1 MTHSPYE
8 IPGGSASP
16 YVNPSDP
23 KERMIINAMVNI
35 MDEAV
40 GNLTAALRSKQMY
53 DNTLLLF
60 SADNGGVMHGGQ
72 LGNNWPL
79 RCASL
84 TLPPSPLICSYK
96 STKSLRGTGGRRRA
110 RGRGACA

>member
-1 MTHSPYE
+1 MIKSNGLANLEKSVRHGVWATHKLNE
-8 IPGGSASP
+8 Q
-16 YVNPSDP
+16 
-23 KERMIINAMVNI
+23 KLNA
-35 MDEAV
+35 AW
-40 GNLTAALRSKQMY
+40 GTC

-60 SADNGGVMHGGQ
+60 SADNCGVMHGGQ

-96 STKSLRGTGGRRRA
+96 STKSLC
-110 RGRGACA
+110 GAGVDVAA